1 MEPFWH
7 VITLSC
13 KLILILGRV
22 RGTERAREMTCFAAR
37 HQLFTVSHLLDTA
50 FALLLRTLANLV
62 RMQIE
67 CHFESMWR
75 DTDWL
80 PLLP

>member
-1 MEPFWH
+1 
-7 VITLSC
+7 
-13 KLILILGRV
+13 
-22 RGTERAREMTCFAAR
+22 MTCFAAR

-67 CHFESMWR
+67 CHFESKWR

-80 PLLP
+80 LLLP